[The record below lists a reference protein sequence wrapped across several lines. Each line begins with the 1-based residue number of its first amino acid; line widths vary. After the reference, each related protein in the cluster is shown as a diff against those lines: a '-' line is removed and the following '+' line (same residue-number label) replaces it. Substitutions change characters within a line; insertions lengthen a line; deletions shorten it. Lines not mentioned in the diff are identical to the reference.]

1 MSQNP
6 CPISAMGPLSPKGGV
21 SSVRLYEVMYIIPV
35 LEEEQTQAVI
45 ERYKSLLTANGAVIE
60 HEEIWGKRR
69 LAYEIDDH
77 REGYYVVTIFRGEP
91 AVVKELDR
99 VMRISDDV
107 IRHMIVTT
115 ELPKPKPAPE
125 PKLAPVLRERSGPQP
140 RPPAS
145 APVPVTDAEAPVA
158 PQPEAGAAPG
168 PDGAPEAPPE
178 PIAEG

>member
-1 MSQNP
+1 M
-6 CPISAMGPLSPKGGV
+6 
-21 SSVRLYEVMYIIPV
+21 RLYEVMYIIPV
-35 LEEEQTQAVI
+35 LDEEQTQAVI

-60 HEEIWGKRR
+60 HEETWGKRR

-91 AVVKELDR
+91 AAVKELDR

-125 PKLAPVLRERSGPQP
+125 PKSPPVPRERSGPQP
-140 RPPAS
+140 RIP
-145 APVPVTDAEAPVA
+145 APVPVTDVEAPAA
-158 PQPEAGAAPG
+158 PQPEADAAPE
-168 PDGAPEAPPE
+168 PDVAPEAPPE
-178 PIAEG
+178 AEG